1 MPIYSTPLDFDCDYL
16 SILQGQVCLPLIDNC
31 DIIGDNPDEW
41 VNYPGNEWNLNLCQ
55 TDVCYFVP
63 FVEGDIVQIQTKFLD
78 PGRDTPTPYASFITI
93 NITDESG
100 NSLAGVPSRVMSAW
114 DEKRRRNYQIAEF
127 EFTSM
132 PDCFKIEFTSGDLT
146 IVTNSFKKLPNC
158 QRTFTIQST
167 YANYDCFG
175 YKYDAPDEYEGDLI
189 EYNNIMRY
197 YGEIKM
203 DGNAISKN
211 RLGSAVTTGTVTTNW
226 KIILAKMIPP
236 FVKSIMVEQH
246 LAGQKVYVNGK
257 EYLFDDVSIE
267 PEDTKNNMFFFT
279 VRPQKQCNVNYRC

>member
-1 MPIYSTPLDFDCDYL
+1 
-16 SILQGQVCLPLIDNC
+16 
-31 DIIGDNPDEW
+31 
-41 VNYPGNEWNLNLCQ
+41 
-55 TDVCYFVP
+55 
-63 FVEGDIVQIQTKFLD
+63 
-78 PGRDTPTPYASFITI
+78 
-93 NITDESG
+93 
-100 NSLAGVPSRVMSAW
+100 
-114 DEKRRRNYQIAEF
+114 
-127 EFTSM
+127 
-132 PDCFKIEFTSGDLT
+132 
-146 IVTNSFKKLPNC
+146 
-158 QRTFTIQST
+158 
-167 YANYDCFG
+167 
-175 YKYDAPDEYEGDLI
+175 
-189 EYNNIMRY
+189 MRY